1 MAYRAYQPERRRRWR
16 RWLLITLTLVVVV
29 AGIAFLVSRETEQRG
44 TVEFFAAADEASS
57 LHRQASDIFTDTLSQ
72 IGPLLTRPEVTRRLA
87 TVVETAGQANDQL
100 AVDIP
105 TRVANAYGNISA
117 ASASWLRGVTEAQRV
132 IVGIM
137 DGEIVEG
144 AEVALQAAIDTLRI
158 GDVGYEQ
165 FRSAVAALPAD
176 LDAPAY
182 GPLAYAAP
190 DPDDPSLFDAQNL
203 VLRIQAAYNLTPR
216 VDLAVVGMT
225 EPAPTGDRGGIPLVP
240 FSDTIA
246 INAVVSN
253 VGNEDATAIAVRLE
267 ILDVDNGG
275 TIVRDQSIDS
285 LLAGASTSVSF
296 ADLEIQPGGL
306 YQATVS
312 VTIDDDADP
321 DNDAWT
327 MTFIWNAES

>member
-1 MAYRAYQPERRRRWR
+1 MSYRGYQPERRRRWR
-16 RWLLITLTLVVVV
+16 RWLLITLTFVVVV
-29 AGIAFLVSRETEQRG
+29 AVITYLVSRETEQRG

-57 LHRQASDIFTDTLSQ
+57 LHRQASDIFTDTLAQ
-72 IGPLLTRPEVTRRLA
+72 IGPLLTRQEVTRRLA
-87 TVVETAGQANDQL
+87 TVVDTAGQANDQL
-100 AVDIP
+100 DLEVP
-105 TRVANAYGNISA
+105 NRVANAYGSISA
-117 ASASWLRGVTEAQRV
+117 ASESWVRGVTDAQRV

-137 DGEIVEG
+137 DGEIVDA
-144 AEVALQAAIDTLRI
+144 AEVQLQTAIDTLRV

-165 FRSAVAALPAD
+165 FRAAVAGLPPE
-176 LDAPAY
+176 LEAPAY
-182 GPLAYAAP
+182 DPVAYAAP
-190 DPDDPSLFDAQNL
+190 DPSDPSLFDAQNL

-216 VDLAVVGMT
+216 LDLTVVGTT

-253 VGNEDATAIAVRLE
+253 VGNEDATAVVVRLE

-275 TIVRDQSIDS
+275 TIVRDQSVDS

-296 ADLEIQPGGL
+296 AELEIQPGGL
-306 YQATVS
+306 FQATVS
-312 VTIDDDADP
+312 VTIEGDADP